1 VSYLFFTPLNSGGL
15 NIEMSDYQ
23 KISDAVYGQL
33 RHLAYK
39 NWDCGCKRNAATAVM
54 TRNYPR
60 DDDSAVIPTHDREE
74 EKTMTWLGVHMQM
87 WHVCQKTC
95 IETDGE
101 CGCERRNAAIAVMAR
116 NFPHRRR

>member
-1 VSYLFFTPLNSGGL
+1 
-15 NIEMSDYQ
+15 MSEYQ

-60 DDDSAVIPTHDREE
+60 DDDSAVIPTYREE
-74 EKTMTWLGVHMQM
+74 EKTMTWLGVHMQ
-87 WHVCQKTC
+87 CQKTC
-95 IETDGE
+95 IETDVE
-101 CGCERRNAAIAVMAR
+101 CGFEKRNTATAVMAR